1 MSTEVLRE
9 KRPSC
14 SIAALIGMTVLA
26 LMLLAT
32 GAVSAYLLI
41 SGKGNNYLLGSLLA
55 LEFLIAGIEV
65 LLYARFFVAFREV
78 CEDRKEELLW

>member
-14 SIAALIGMTVLA
+14 SAVAMVAITALA
-26 LMLLAT
+26 LMLLGV
-32 GAVSAYLLI
+32 GAVSAYLLL
-41 SGKGNNYLLGSLLA
+41 SGRGNNYLLGSLLG
-55 LEFLIAGIEV
+55 LEFLIAGVEV
-65 LLYARFFVAFREV
+65 LLYARFFMTFREV